1 MTRRVDRRRDFRPFA
16 QQKPGNAIAA
26 ARFALWCAIPVHRQE
41 RSCEPPG
48 NHQAAEIPAAEIQQP
63 NIDVRPR
70 NKQND
75 SVEVYIGEEFLGLIF
90 VDDEDG
96 DRSYNFTMAI
106 LDVDLDEVK

>member
-1 MTRRVDRRRDFRPFA
+1 MNHPEIIKLQRFL
-16 QQKPGNAIAA
+16 QQKFSNKA
-26 ARFALWCAIPVHRQE
+26 
-41 RSCEPPG
+41 
-48 NHQAAEIPAAEIQQP
+48 
-63 NIDVRPR
+63 IDVRPR

-75 SVEVYIGEEFLGLIF
+75 SVEVYLGEEFLGLIF